1 MKKHNERINISELPN
16 SLIDTVCDHIKQF
29 SVILLRI
36 TSDKNT
42 EHMQQIGSGTL
53 IIINS
58 FHSILTAEHV
68 IAQLRSS
75 DRLGL
80 LSSFRGHPHRY
91 IFDQDNLGI
100 HRIGRGKDDSIGPD
114 IGLIVLPRVNIG
126 RLKAEKSFFN
136 VDKRIELS
144 DKFFISTDR
153 GFWFTFGFPGE
164 FEEDIQPRRGFAAIK
179 GYQGLC
185 GISGITKEYEDSGY
199 DYLEMSIEYGIDN
212 SDLPSSFGGVSGGG
226 VWQVPLSKDSE
237 GHLKPDEYILSGV
250 IFYQTNLEAN
260 HRLIRC
266 HGRKTVYQNVP
277 NYLKVIIAS

>member
-1 MKKHNERINISELPN
+1 MRKHNERISISELPN
-16 SLIDTVCDHIKQF
+16 SLIDSVSDHIKQF
-29 SVILLRI
+29 SVVLLRI
-36 TSDKNT
+36 TSDKDA
-42 EHMQQIGSGTL
+42 EGMQQIGSGTL

-58 FHSILTAEHV
+58 LHSILTAEHV
-68 IAQLRSS
+68 TAQLRNS

-80 LSSFRGHPHRY
+80 LSSFRGNPHRY
-91 IFDQDNLGI
+91 TFNQDNLGI
-100 HRIGRGKDDSIGPD
+100 HSIGRGKDDSIGPD
-114 IGLIVLPRVNIG
+114 IGLIVLPRINIG
-126 RLKAEKSFFN
+126 RLKAEKTFFN
-136 VDKRIELS
+136 VDKRIELFN
-144 DKFFISTDR
+144 KGFISTDR

-164 FEEDIQPRRGFAAIK
+164 FEQDLQPRRGFAAIK

-185 GISGITKEYEDSGY
+185 GISGIMKEYEDSGY
-199 DYLEMSIEYGIDN
+199 DYLEMSIEYGNDN

-266 HGRKTVYQNVP
+266 HGRKTVYQNLP
-277 NYLKVIIAS
+277 NYLKEITTS